1 MKNKKGFT
9 LIELL
14 VVVLIIGVLA
24 GVALPK
30 YQLSVDKSKFAG
42 YQTMAKGILDS
53 YWRYYYANN
62 KTPPDDIEALDMNFP
77 AGYTKYTPYQQ
88 SCVVFQETYCC
99 IDYPTSGYQVG
110 GVVCGAKDMSI
121 ALHLWTTSDSN
132 EKWRVY
138 EKDCIAKTNNS
149 RAMRVCKNM
158 PYNSYFNAN
167 LPTYF
172 GHQTGYTYYQL
183 K

>member
-9 LIELL
+9 LMELL
-14 VVVLIIGVLA
+14 ICVLIIGVIMGA
-24 GVALPK
+24 AVPK

-42 YQTMAKGILDS
+42 YQTMAKGMYDS

-77 AGYTKYTPYQQ
+77 AGYTKYTRYQQ

-99 IDYPTSGYQVG
+99 IDYPTSGYQSG
-110 GVVCGAKDMSI
+110 AVVCGAKDMSV
-121 ALHLWTTSDSN
+121 AVQLWATDADN
-132 EKWRVY
+132 EKQRVNR
-138 EKDCIAKTNNS
+138 KACVAKTNNA
-149 RAMRVCKNM
+149 RAMRICKNM
-158 PYNSYFNAN
+158 PYKSSSNSN
-167 LPTYF
+167 LPTYL
-172 GHQTGYTYYQL
+172 GHKTGYTYYYL